1 MNRRLLLLGLL
12 FAQCG
17 LLSAQYVVKSPEELM
32 ELKKLPLEKV
42 YVHYNTGVLFPGEY
56 LYYSLYTFNAATNKL
71 STISRMA
78 YIELV
83 GEDLSTVFKQKV
95 QLKNGRGQGDL
106 FIPVTIPSGNY
117 KLIGYTHWMNNE
129 GVDQL
134 FKGDVIIINPYR
146 TDQEN
151 ILDENEGKIES
162 LAQDNTNNGRVVDQT
177 KNDGT
182 LLLFTDKKIYN
193 QREKVT
199 LTSRN
204 YKGPLGFGDYSI
216 SVRLKERSIQNEP
229 MNAESFSRLFFNVPK
244 SISKKVNDSIF
255 LPEQRGELFFGE
267 VRYRKDQSPA
277 EGKTVVISIPGE
289 NFQLKSAITNEDGK
303 FYTYI
308 QKEYD
313 SPNIV
318 AQVLDVDPKAYTIQ

>member
-83 GEDLSTVFKQKV
+83 GDDLSTVFKQKV

-134 FKGDVIIINPYR
+134 FKGDVI
-146 TDQEN
+146 
-151 ILDENEGKIES
+151 
-162 LAQDNTNNGRVVDQT
+162 V
-177 KNDGT
+177 
-182 LLLFTDKKIYN
+182 
-193 QREKVT
+193 
-199 LTSRN
+199 
-204 YKGPLGFGDYSI
+204 
-216 SVRLKERSIQNEP
+216 
-229 MNAESFSRLFFNVPK
+229 
-244 SISKKVNDSIF
+244 
-255 LPEQRGELFFGE
+255 
-267 VRYRKDQSPA
+267 
-277 EGKTVVISIPGE
+277 
-289 NFQLKSAITNEDGK
+289 
-303 FYTYI
+303 
-308 QKEYD
+308 
-313 SPNIV
+313 
-318 AQVLDVDPKAYTIQ
+318 